1 MLLCRTYP
9 VRFLYAC
16 DRGGSRNFHQKRR
29 GGGHIVNILKFVGG
43 PSKAENFVYVY
54 MYNVQT
60 VLYINLSRPPP
71 CHAASV
77 SVKVNRSMIE
87 PTTSSAN
94 SWGRRPVTRPILK
107 CNVFVL
113 DMDNMYT
120 LLLVSYRIKCTS
132 TYISPFR
139 VYISRKTFPVGGG
152 GGGGGAGQFR
162 LK

>member
-1 MLLCRTYP
+1 MHVTRADPGIST
-9 VRFLYAC
+9 
-16 DRGGSRNFHQKRR
+16 KKEE
-29 GGGHIVNILKFVGG
+29 GGGRHIVNILKFVGG

-113 DMDNMYT
+113 DMENMYT
-120 LLLVSYRIKCTS
+120 LYQYVASALSLDATAK
-132 TYISPFR
+132 
-139 VYISRKTFPVGGG
+139 RK
-152 GGGGGAGQFR
+152 
-162 LK
+162 